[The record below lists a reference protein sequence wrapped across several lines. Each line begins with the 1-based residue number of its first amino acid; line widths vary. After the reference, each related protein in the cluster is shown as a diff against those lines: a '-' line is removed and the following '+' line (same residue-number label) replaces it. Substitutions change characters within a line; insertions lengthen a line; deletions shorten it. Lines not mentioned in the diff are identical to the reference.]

1 MLNQATIAPLAALL
15 FLSVA
20 VASAQ
25 EQDRLDFKGVK
36 LGSSRNEFLTKFP
49 FMECAERK
57 TVVSD
62 FSCIGAGERQCRAED
77 EGCLGNYTYAGV
89 PTRFVAADF
98 IGNELVAVTVSFDPR
113 YFDQISSALAKRYG
127 PAVQEV
133 APAVTQAG
141 VTYEN
146 DKRTWK
152 RADTFL
158 RLRKYLGRSDQGVA
172 VYQLASGVAEFERR
186 EGELAKRGAGD
197 L

>member
-15 FLSVA
+15 FLS

-36 LGSSRNEFLTKFP
+36 LGSSRNEFLAKFP
-49 FMECAERK
+49 FMECAERR

-77 EGCLGNYTYAGV
+77 EGCLRHYTYAGV

-113 YFDQISSALAKRYG
+113 YFDQISSALAKTVR
-127 PAVQEV
+127 
-133 APAVTQAG
+133 AG
-141 VTYEN
+141 SARN
-146 DKRTWK
+146 
-152 RADTFL
+152 RASGHS
-158 RLRKYLGRSDQGVA
+158 GRSD
-172 VYQLASGVAEFERR
+172 LRER
-186 EGELAKRGAGD
+186 
-197 L
+197 